1 MCLTEELAK
10 LDAARAVR
18 EEVADAMED
27 LAGLAD
33 EGVTWRL
40 AQAASLRHRAERSKL
55 EDSSDMGEDQA
66 ALSATLQAMIDG
78 EIWRK
83 KH

>member
-1 MCLTEELAK
+1 
-10 LDAARAVR
+10 
-18 EEVADAMED
+18 
-27 LAGLAD
+27 
-33 EGVTWRL
+33 VTWRL

-55 EDSSDMGEDQA
+55 EDNSDMGEDRA

-83 KH
+83 KQ